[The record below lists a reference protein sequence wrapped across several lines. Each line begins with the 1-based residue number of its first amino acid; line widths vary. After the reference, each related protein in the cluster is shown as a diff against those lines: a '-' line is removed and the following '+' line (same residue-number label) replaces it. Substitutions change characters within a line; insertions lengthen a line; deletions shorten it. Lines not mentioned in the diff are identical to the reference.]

1 MYINLVCWYRR
12 IYILEKAKRLRDR
25 NFESLN
31 NYCTFLLQS
40 CIQVA
45 GGEGPH
51 VKIENRCIYIPDRE
65 RVQVVYKLPEMIS
78 RMRNKKLNNY
88 KWTWI

>member
-1 MYINLVCWYRR
+1 
-12 IYILEKAKRLRDR
+12 
-25 NFESLN
+25 
-31 NYCTFLLQS
+31 
-40 CIQVA
+40 VA